1 MRAARGTNETETE
14 GDVTRPL
21 TGAPLGGACR
31 VKQRGDTAKGIA
43 AVLLLLVV
51 AVGVPVALIY
61 AFGNPIPVLPDGD
74 IFSAVVTSSFVLDV
88 IVCIVWLAWAQFTAC
103 LLAELVAGT
112 RGTGI
117 PRRVPLSGAQQ
128 DLARRLV
135 MAVLLLST
143 ASHGLHSA
151 ASPGGGQAE
160 PTVSATAQSFDGGQ
174 RTGDP
179 FANLDTTQVQ
189 RAGALDGQ
197 QSTQRDDGAQQLR
210 TGAEQASTTTP
221 AKQQRGAPVTKEYMV
236 MPPQGSH
243 HDSLWDI
250 ADRYL
255 GSGVRYHE
263 IFELNEGR
271 VQPDGG
277 RLTLESLIRPGW
289 VLVLPADAHGPGLI
303 EVTDG
308 GAGNKTLPAPPTR
321 AQTGGA
327 AATHTQP
334 AGHQQGG
341 AEQGGNQQQGG
352 QQGGEQQAGG
362 QQSGGQQAGGQ
373 QGGGQQQDGPITG
386 SGTLNTSGTDATV
399 TPVADGQSE
408 QGGQQTDGPTAVEAA
423 PAERTADIPWDI
435 VGAELLAAGL
445 LEALI
450 MLRRRRMRTR
460 VSGAATVRPGADAAA
475 AEVGIRLGADPD
487 SAAFVDHALRAMARG
502 LAETDRPMPEVFGAR
517 LRADRLELLLAVPLM
532 SAPPPFAVEQDGAVW
547 SLRRDASLPPVD
559 GVSAPLPG
567 LVSIGGDGESRVFI
581 DLEAAGGAIS
591 IDGDLNAA
599 RSVVAAAAVEL
610 VTNRWSDDMRVTLV
624 GFGNALAP
632 IRPDRLRC
640 VSSLSEVLDEVT
652 DRLSVAQQELSGQ
665 GLDSVLTGR
674 VRGGGAYA
682 PEFVVL
688 AAPPD
693 PEELAA
699 LQAWSQA
706 SRRAPLGV
714 LVAGACEQARW
725 QCEIGDDGVLSTG
738 VLGLTVGAQQLSA
751 RSYAALARLVQQE
764 AQEAPRA
771 TADEAGTAPEVEQ
784 EATSPTGPRLPRA
797 VDRHA
802 DVLVRIFGEPMVEG
816 PDLPPGTP
824 LSVEIATYVALAGEV
839 SPRALAA
846 DVWPYGVTRAERDA
860 AIERAASWLGDAD
873 DGKPRLRLTDG
884 GRLRLTD
891 DVQLDWHLFV
901 ALTQGGDEQ
910 DALAAL
916 ELAQAPLVQP
926 RPARRYAWLARNEV
940 AVELPAYVVDVAHRL
955 AAGYLDSGEHDGAVA
970 VTRAGLRVEP
980 DASALWDQLQAAVAG
995 RDGPGAALSVQAER
1009 HARMGTSV
1017 NLLAS

>member
-1 MRAARGTNETETE
+1 M
-14 GDVTRPL
+14 TRPL
-21 TGAPLGGACR
+21 TGAPLGGARR
-31 VKQRGDTAKGIA
+31 VKQRGDTLKGFA
-43 AVLLLLVV
+43 AVLIMLVV
-51 AVGVPVALIY
+51 AVGIPVALVY
-61 AFGNPIPVLPDGD
+61 AFGNPIPELSEDD

-117 PRRVPLSGAQQ
+117 PRRVPMSGAQQ

-151 ASPGGGQAE
+151 VAPGGGQAE
-160 PTVSATAQSFDGGQ
+160 PTVTATAQSFDGAQ
-174 RTGDP
+174 RAGEAVGNPNT
-179 FANLDTTQVQ
+179 AQVQ
-189 RAGALDGQ
+189 RTGALDGQ
-197 QSTQRDDGAQQLR
+197 QSTPQHDGAQQLR
-210 TGAEQASTTTP
+210 TGTEQASTTTP
-221 AKQQRGAPVTKEYMV
+221 AKQQRGAPATKEYIV

-243 HDSLWDI
+243 HDNLWDI
-250 ADRYL
+250 AERYL

-308 GAGNKTLPAPPTR
+308 AAGNKTLPAPPTR
-321 AQTGGA
+321 AQGDGE

-334 AGHQQGG
+334 AGHQQQ
-341 AEQGGNQQQGG
+341 AGNQQAD
-352 QQGGEQQAGG
+352 QQAP
-362 QQSGGQQAGGQ
+362 QPDR
-373 QGGGQQQDGPITG
+373 QQDGPVSGT
-386 SGTLNTSGTDATV
+386 GTLNADEGATV
-399 TPVADGQSE
+399 TPAADQ
-408 QGGQQTDGPTAVEAA
+408 QGGTPAMVEAA
-423 PAERTADIPWDI
+423 PAEPTADIPWDL

-450 MLRRRRMRTR
+450 LMRRRRMRNR
-460 VSGAATVRPGADAAA
+460 VSGAPTVRPGADAAA
-475 AEVGIRLGADPD
+475 AEVGIRLGADTE
-487 SAAFVDHALRAMARG
+487 SAVFVDQALRAMSRG

-517 LRADRLELLLAVPLM
+517 LRADRLDLMLAVPLM
-532 SAPPPFAVEQDGAVW
+532 SAPAPFTVERDGAVW
-547 SLRRDASLPPVD
+547 SLRRDAALPPVD
-559 GVSAPLPG
+559 GIPAPLPG
-567 LVSIGGDGESRVFI
+567 LVSIGGDGDSRVFV

-591 IDGDLNAA
+591 VGSAESLRSAPHGDLNLA

-652 DRLSVAQQELSGQ
+652 DRLSMAQQELSGQ

-714 LVAGACEQARW
+714 LVAGPCEQARW
-725 QCEIGDDGVLSTG
+725 QFEISDDGVLTTG

-764 AQEAPRA
+764 VQHEATPEPE
-771 TADEAGTAPEVEQ
+771 TDEAGTKPAAES
-784 EATSPTGPRLPRA
+784 TPTGPRLPRA

-802 DVLVRIFGEPMVEG
+802 DVLVRIFGEPTVEG
-816 PDLPPGTP
+816 PELAPGTP
-824 LSVEIATYVALAGEV
+824 LAVEIATYVALAGEV

-846 DVWPYGVTRAERDA
+846 DVWPYGVTQAERDA
-860 AIERAASWLGDAD
+860 AIERAASWLGDAA
-873 DGKPRLRLTDG
+873 DGKSRLRLTDG

-916 ELAQAPLVQP
+916 ELAQAPLAQS

-940 AVELPAYVVDVAHRL
+940 SAELPAYVVDVAHRL
-955 AAGYLDSGEHDGAVA
+955 AAGYLDSGEYDGAVA

-980 DASALWDQLQAAVAG
+980 DATVLWDQLQAAVAG

-1009 HARMGTSV
+1009 HARLGSSV